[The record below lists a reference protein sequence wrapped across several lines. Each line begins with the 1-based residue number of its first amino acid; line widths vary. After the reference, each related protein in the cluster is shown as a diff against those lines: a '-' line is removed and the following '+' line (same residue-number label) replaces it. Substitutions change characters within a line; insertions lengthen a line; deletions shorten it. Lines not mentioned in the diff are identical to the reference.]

1 MSGKKSKWTKISTD
15 FPMCVCVCVQTNM
28 EIPKRLS
35 EVSPDEAWFLLTLL
49 IKHTNKHMGMDT
61 RVYVTIT
68 KRKHLIGR
76 TVK

>member
-1 MSGKKSKWTKISTD
+1 MNKD
-15 FPMCVCVCVQTNM
+15 FHWFPHVCVCVQTNM

-35 EVSPDEAWFLLTLL
+35 KVSPDEAWFVLTLL

-61 RVYVTIT
+61 RVYITIT